1 MCTWILGRLFRSF
14 KGNTEISIKL
24 EMFISFEGIE
34 GSGKSTLLENLKKYY
49 LKKELEVI
57 FTKEPG
63 GTELGKDIRGILLNP
78 ESSISSEA
86 ELLLLMADRIEHV
99 TTIINPNLKKNKII
113 FCDRYI
119 DSTIAYQGKGR
130 NLSENKIKELID
142 ILNLPIPDLT
152 ILLDLPVEDGLLRA
166 NKRNELDR
174 FEKEDINFH
183 KSIRKSYL
191 DLQKKDPKRIFLFD
205 SSISENKLFENVLN
219 LIEKKIHESH

>member
-1 MCTWILGRLFRSF
+1 
-14 KGNTEISIKL
+14 
-24 EMFISFEGIE
+24 MFISFEGIE
-34 GSGKSTLLENLKKYY
+34 GSGKSTLLRNLQKYY
-49 LKKELEVI
+49 LKKDLEVL

-63 GTELGKDIRGILLNP
+63 GTDLGKDIRDILLNP
-78 ESSISSEA
+78 ASLISPEA
-86 ELLLLMADRIEHV
+86 ELLLLMADRIEHIK
-99 TTIINPNLKKNKII
+99 TRINPNLKKNKII

-130 NLSENKIKELID
+130 NLSEDKIKELID

-205 SSISENKLFENVLN
+205 SSISENKLFKNVLN

>member
-1 MCTWILGRLFRSF
+1 
-14 KGNTEISIKL
+14 
-24 EMFISFEGIE
+24 MFISFEGIE

-78 ESSISSEA
+78 ESLISSET

-130 NLSENKIKELID
+130 NLSEDKIKELID

-219 LIEKKIHESH
+219 LIEKKIHESN

>member
-1 MCTWILGRLFRSF
+1 
-14 KGNTEISIKL
+14 
-24 EMFISFEGIE
+24 MFISFEGIE

-49 LKKELEVI
+49 LKKELEII

-99 TTIINPNLKKNKII
+99 TAIINPNLKKNKII

-130 NLSENKIKELID
+130 NLSEDKIKELID

-205 SSISENKLFENVLN
+205 SSISENKLFKNVLN

>member
-1 MCTWILGRLFRSF
+1 
-14 KGNTEISIKL
+14 
-24 EMFISFEGIE
+24 MFISFEGIE

-78 ESSISSEA
+78 ESLISSEA

>member
-1 MCTWILGRLFRSF
+1 
-14 KGNTEISIKL
+14 
-24 EMFISFEGIE
+24 MFISFEGIE

-63 GTELGKDIRGILLNP
+63 GTELGKEIRGILLNP

-99 TTIINPNLKKNKII
+99 TTKINPNLKKNKII

-130 NLSENKIKELID
+130 NLREDKIKELIN

-152 ILLDLPVEDGLLRA
+152 ILLDLPVEVGLLRA

-191 DLQKKDPKRIFLFD
+191 DMQKKEPKRIFLFD

-219 LIEKKIHESH
+219 LIEKRIHESN

>member
-1 MCTWILGRLFRSF
+1 
-14 KGNTEISIKL
+14 
-24 EMFISFEGIE
+24 MFISFEGIE
-34 GSGKSTLLENLKKYY
+34 GSGKSTLLRNLQKYY
-49 LKKELEVI
+49 LKKDLEVL

-63 GTELGKDIRGILLNP
+63 GTDLGKDIRDILLNP
-78 ESSISSEA
+78 ASLISPEA

-99 TTIINPNLKKNKII
+99 KTRINPNLKKNKII

-130 NLSENKIKELID
+130 NLSEDKIKELIN

-152 ILLDLPVEDGLLRA
+152 ILLDLPVEDGLSRA

-191 DLQKKDPKRIFLFD
+191 DLQKKEPKRIFLFD

-219 LIEKKIHESH
+219 LIEKKIRESN

>member
-1 MCTWILGRLFRSF
+1 
-14 KGNTEISIKL
+14 
-24 EMFISFEGIE
+24 MFISFEGIE

-78 ESSISSEA
+78 ESSFSSEA

-130 NLSENKIKELID
+130 NLSEDKIKELID

>member
-1 MCTWILGRLFRSF
+1 
-14 KGNTEISIKL
+14 
-24 EMFISFEGIE
+24 MFISFEGIE
-34 GSGKSTLLENLKKYY
+34 GSGKSTLLENLKKYF
-49 LKKELEVI
+49 LKKELEVL

-63 GTELGKDIRGILLNP
+63 GTKLGKDIRSILLNP
-78 ESSISSEA
+78 ASLISSEA

-130 NLSENKIKELID
+130 NLREDKIKELID

-166 NKRNELDR
+166 DKRNELDR

-191 DLQKKDPKRIFLFD
+191 NLQKKDPKRIFLFD

-219 LIEKKIHESH
+219 LIEKKIDESH

>member
-1 MCTWILGRLFRSF
+1 
-14 KGNTEISIKL
+14 
-24 EMFISFEGIE
+24 MFISFEGIE
-34 GSGKSTLLENLKKYY
+34 GSGKSTLLRNLQKYY
-49 LKKELEVI
+49 LKKDLEVL

-63 GTELGKDIRGILLNP
+63 GTDLGKDIRDILLNP
-78 ESSISSEA
+78 ASLISPEA
-86 ELLLLMADRIEHV
+86 ELLLLMADRIEHIK
-99 TTIINPNLKKNKII
+99 TRINPNLKKNKII

-130 NLSENKIKELID
+130 NLSEDKIKELIN

-191 DLQKKDPKRIFLFD
+191 DLQKKEPKRIFLFD

-219 LIEKKIHESH
+219 FIEKKIHESH

>member
-1 MCTWILGRLFRSF
+1 
-14 KGNTEISIKL
+14 
-24 EMFISFEGIE
+24 MFISFEGIE

-78 ESSISSEA
+78 ESSFSSEA

-119 DSTIAYQGKGR
+119 DSTFAYQGKGR

>member
-1 MCTWILGRLFRSF
+1 
-14 KGNTEISIKL
+14 
-24 EMFISFEGIE
+24 MFISFEGIE

-63 GTELGKDIRGILLNP
+63 GTKLGKDIRGILLNP
-78 ESSISSEA
+78 ASLISSEA

>member
-1 MCTWILGRLFRSF
+1 
-14 KGNTEISIKL
+14 
-24 EMFISFEGIE
+24 MFISFEGIE

-49 LKKELEVI
+49 IKKELEVL

-78 ESSISSEA
+78 ASLISSEA
-86 ELLLLMADRIEHV
+86 ELLLLLADRIEHV

-130 NLSENKIKELID
+130 NLSEDKIKELID

>member
-1 MCTWILGRLFRSF
+1 
-14 KGNTEISIKL
+14 
-24 EMFISFEGIE
+24 MFISFEGIE

-78 ESSISSEA
+78 ESLISSEA

-130 NLSENKIKELID
+130 NLSEHKIKELID

>member
-1 MCTWILGRLFRSF
+1 
-14 KGNTEISIKL
+14 
-24 EMFISFEGIE
+24 MFISFEGIE

-49 LKKELEVI
+49 LKKELEVL

-78 ESSISSEA
+78 ASLISSEA

-119 DSTIAYQGKGR
+119 DSTIAYQGRGR
-130 NLSENKIKELID
+130 NLSEDKIKELID

-205 SSISENKLFENVLN
+205 SSISENKLFKNVLN
-219 LIEKKIHESH
+219 LIEKKINESH

>member
-1 MCTWILGRLFRSF
+1 
-14 KGNTEISIKL
+14 
-24 EMFISFEGIE
+24 MFISFEGIE

-49 LKKELEVI
+49 LKKDLEVL

-63 GTELGKDIRGILLNP
+63 GTELGKVIRNILLDP
-78 ESSISSEA
+78 KSLISSEA

-99 TTIINPNLKKNKII
+99 TTIINPNLKKNKMI

-130 NLSENKIKELID
+130 NLSEDKVKKLINV
-142 ILNLPIPDLT
+142 LNLPIPDLT

-183 KSIRKSYL
+183 ESIRKSYL

-219 LIEKKIHESH
+219 LIEKKIYESN

>member
-1 MCTWILGRLFRSF
+1 
-14 KGNTEISIKL
+14 
-24 EMFISFEGIE
+24 MFISFEGIE
-34 GSGKSTLLENLKKYY
+34 GSGKSTLLRNLQKYY
-49 LKKELEVI
+49 LKKDLEI
-57 FTKEPG
+57 LFTKEPG
-63 GTELGKDIRGILLNP
+63 GTDLGKDIRDILLNP
-78 ESSISSEA
+78 TSLISPEA

-99 TTIINPNLKKNKII
+99 KTRINPNLKKNKII

-130 NLSENKIKELID
+130 NLREDKIKELIN

-152 ILLDLPVEDGLLRA
+152 ILLDLPVEVGLLRA

-191 DLQKKDPKRIFLFD
+191 DMQKKEPKRIFLFD

>member
-1 MCTWILGRLFRSF
+1 
-14 KGNTEISIKL
+14 
-24 EMFISFEGIE
+24 MFISFEGIE
-34 GSGKSTLLENLKKYY
+34 GSGKDTLIENLKKYY

-78 ESSISSEA
+78 ESSFSSEA

>member
-1 MCTWILGRLFRSF
+1 
-14 KGNTEISIKL
+14 
-24 EMFISFEGIE
+24 MFISFEGIE
-34 GSGKSTLLENLKKYY
+34 GSGKSTLLRNLQKYY
-49 LKKELEVI
+49 LKKDLEI
-57 FTKEPG
+57 LFTKEPG
-63 GTELGKDIRGILLNP
+63 GTDLGKDIRDILLNP
-78 ESSISSEA
+78 TSLISPEA

-99 TTIINPNLKKNKII
+99 KTRINPNLKKNKII

-130 NLSENKIKELID
+130 NLSEDKIKELIN

-191 DLQKKDPKRIFLFD
+191 DLQKQEPKRIFLFD

-219 LIEKKIHESH
+219 LIEKKIHESN

>member
-1 MCTWILGRLFRSF
+1 
-14 KGNTEISIKL
+14 
-24 EMFISFEGIE
+24 MFISFEGIE
-34 GSGKSTLLENLKKYY
+34 GSGKSTLLRNLQKYY
-49 LKKELEVI
+49 LKKDLEI
-57 FTKEPG
+57 LFTKEPG
-63 GTELGKDIRGILLNP
+63 GTDLGKDIRDILLNP
-78 ESSISSEA
+78 TSLISPEA

-99 TTIINPNLKKNKII
+99 KTRINPNLKKNKII

-130 NLSENKIKELID
+130 NLREDKIKELIN

-191 DLQKKDPKRIFLFD
+191 DLQKQEPKRIFLFD

>member
-1 MCTWILGRLFRSF
+1 
-14 KGNTEISIKL
+14 
-24 EMFISFEGIE
+24 MFISFEGIE
-34 GSGKSTLLENLKKYY
+34 GSGKSTLLRNLQKYY
-49 LKKELEVI
+49 LKKDLEI
-57 FTKEPG
+57 LFTKEPG
-63 GTELGKDIRGILLNP
+63 GTDLGKDIRDILLNP
-78 ESSISSEA
+78 TSLISPEA

-99 TTIINPNLKKNKII
+99 KTRINPNLKKNKII

-130 NLSENKIKELID
+130 NLSEDKIKELIN

>member
-1 MCTWILGRLFRSF
+1 
-14 KGNTEISIKL
+14 
-24 EMFISFEGIE
+24 MFISFEGIE
-34 GSGKSTLLENLKKYY
+34 GSGKSTLLRNLQKYY
-49 LKKELEVI
+49 LKKDLEI
-57 FTKEPG
+57 LFTKEPG
-63 GTELGKDIRGILLNP
+63 GTDLGKDIRDILLNP
-78 ESSISSEA
+78 TSLISSEA

-99 TTIINPNLKKNKII
+99 KTKINPNLKKNKII

-130 NLSENKIKELID
+130 NLSEDKIKELIN

-152 ILLDLPVEDGLLRA
+152 ILLDLPVEVGLIRA

-191 DLQKKDPKRIFLFD
+191 DMQKKEPKRIFLFD

-219 LIEKKIHESH
+219 LIEKKIHESN

>member
-1 MCTWILGRLFRSF
+1 
-14 KGNTEISIKL
+14 
-24 EMFISFEGIE
+24 MFISFEGIE
-34 GSGKSTLLENLKKYY
+34 GSGKSSLLENLKKYY

-63 GTELGKDIRGILLNP
+63 GTELGKDIRDILLNP

-86 ELLLLMADRIEHV
+86 ELLLIMADRIEHV

-130 NLSENKIKELID
+130 NLSEDKIKELID

-205 SSISENKLFENVLN
+205 SSISENKLFKNVLN

>member
-1 MCTWILGRLFRSF
+1 
-14 KGNTEISIKL
+14 
-24 EMFISFEGIE
+24 MFISFEGIE

-63 GTELGKDIRGILLNP
+63 GTELGKDIRGLLLNP

-130 NLSENKIKELID
+130 NLSENKIKELIE

>member
-1 MCTWILGRLFRSF
+1 
-14 KGNTEISIKL
+14 
-24 EMFISFEGIE
+24 MFISFEGIE

-119 DSTIAYQGKGR
+119 DSSIAYQGKGR
-130 NLSENKIKELID
+130 NLNENKIKELID

>member
-1 MCTWILGRLFRSF
+1 
-14 KGNTEISIKL
+14 
-24 EMFISFEGIE
+24 MFISFEGIE

-49 LKKELEVI
+49 LKKELEVL

-78 ESSISSEA
+78 TSLISSEA

-130 NLSENKIKELID
+130 NLSEDKIKELID

-205 SSISENKLFENVLN
+205 SSISENKLFKNVLN
-219 LIEKKIHESH
+219 LIEKKINESH

>member
-1 MCTWILGRLFRSF
+1 
-14 KGNTEISIKL
+14 
-24 EMFISFEGIE
+24 MFISFEGIE

-99 TTIINPNLKKNKII
+99 KTIINPNLKKNKII

-152 ILLDLPVEDGLLRA
+152 ILLDLPGEDGLLRA

-219 LIEKKIHESH
+219 LIEKKIHESY

>member
-1 MCTWILGRLFRSF
+1 
-14 KGNTEISIKL
+14 
-24 EMFISFEGIE
+24 MFISFEGIE

-205 SSISENKLFENVLN
+205 SSISENKLFKNVLN
-219 LIEKKIHESH
+219 LIEKKINESH

>member
-1 MCTWILGRLFRSF
+1 
-14 KGNTEISIKL
+14 
-24 EMFISFEGIE
+24 MFISFEGIE
-34 GSGKSTLLENLKKYY
+34 GSGKSTLLRNLQKYY
-49 LKKELEVI
+49 LKKDLEI
-57 FTKEPG
+57 LFTKEPG
-63 GTELGKDIRGILLNP
+63 GTDLGKDIRDILLNP
-78 ESSISSEA
+78 TSLISPEA

-99 TTIINPNLKKNKII
+99 KTRINPNLKKNKII

-130 NLSENKIKELID
+130 NLSEDKIKELIN

-219 LIEKKIHESH
+219 LIEKKIHESN

>member
-1 MCTWILGRLFRSF
+1 
-14 KGNTEISIKL
+14 
-24 EMFISFEGIE
+24 MFISFEGIE
-34 GSGKSTLLENLKKYY
+34 GSGKSTLLENLKKYF
-49 LKKELEVI
+49 LKTDLEI
-57 FTKEPG
+57 LFTKEPG
-63 GTELGKDIRGILLNP
+63 GTELGKVIRKILLDP
-78 ESSISSEA
+78 TSLITSEA

-119 DSTIAYQGKGR
+119 DSTIAYQGKAR
-130 NLSENKIKELID
+130 NLKEDKIRKLID

-152 ILLDLPVEDGLLRA
+152 ILLDLPVKVGLLRA

-183 KSIRKSYL
+183 ESIRKSYL
-191 DLQKKDPKRIFLFD
+191 ALQKKDPKRIFLFD

-219 LIEKKIHESH
+219 LIEKKIHESN

>member
-1 MCTWILGRLFRSF
+1 
-14 KGNTEISIKL
+14 
-24 EMFISFEGIE
+24 MFISFEGIE
-34 GSGKSTLLENLKKYY
+34 GSGKSSLLENLKKYY

-130 NLSENKIKELID
+130 NLSEDKIKELID

>member
-1 MCTWILGRLFRSF
+1 
-14 KGNTEISIKL
+14 
-24 EMFISFEGIE
+24 MFISFEGIE

-49 LKKELEVI
+49 LKKELEVL

-78 ESSISSEA
+78 ASLISSEA

-130 NLSENKIKELID
+130 NLSEDKIKELID

-219 LIEKKIHESH
+219 LIEKKIDESH

>member
-1 MCTWILGRLFRSF
+1 
-14 KGNTEISIKL
+14 
-24 EMFISFEGIE
+24 MFISFEGIE
-34 GSGKSTLLENLKKYY
+34 GSGKSSLLENLKKYY

-63 GTELGKDIRGILLNP
+63 GTELGKDIRDILLNP

-130 NLSENKIKELID
+130 NLSEDKIKELID

-219 LIEKKIHESH
+219 FIEKKIHESH

>member
-1 MCTWILGRLFRSF
+1 
-14 KGNTEISIKL
+14 
-24 EMFISFEGIE
+24 MFISFEGIE

-78 ESSISSEA
+78 ESLISSEA

-130 NLSENKIKELID
+130 NLSEDKVKKLINV
-142 ILNLPIPDLT
+142 LNLPIPDLT

-219 LIEKKIHESH
+219 LIEKKIHESN

>member
-1 MCTWILGRLFRSF
+1 
-14 KGNTEISIKL
+14 
-24 EMFISFEGIE
+24 MFISFEGIE

-78 ESSISSEA
+78 ESSFSSEA

-113 FCDRYI
+113 LCDRYI

-130 NLSENKIKELID
+130 NLSEDKIKELID

-219 LIEKKIHESH
+219 FIEKKIHESH

>member
-1 MCTWILGRLFRSF
+1 
-14 KGNTEISIKL
+14 
-24 EMFISFEGIE
+24 MFISFEGIE

-78 ESSISSEA
+78 ESLISSEA

-130 NLSENKIKELID
+130 NLSEDKIKELID

-219 LIEKKIHESH
+219 FIEKKIHESH

>member
-1 MCTWILGRLFRSF
+1 
-14 KGNTEISIKL
+14 
-24 EMFISFEGIE
+24 MFISFEGIE

-63 GTELGKDIRGILLNP
+63 GTELGKDIRGLLLNP
-78 ESSISSEA
+78 ESTISSEA

-119 DSTIAYQGKGR
+119 DSSIAYQGKGR
-130 NLSENKIKELID
+130 NLNENKIKELID

-191 DLQKKDPKRIFLFD
+191 DLQKKDPERIFLFD
-205 SSISENKLFENVLN
+205 SSISENKLFESVLN
-219 LIEKKIHESH
+219 FIEKKIDESH

>member
-1 MCTWILGRLFRSF
+1 
-14 KGNTEISIKL
+14 
-24 EMFISFEGIE
+24 MFISFEGIE
-34 GSGKSTLLENLKKYY
+34 GSGKSTLLRNLQKYY
-49 LKKELEVI
+49 LKKDLEI
-57 FTKEPG
+57 LFTKEPG
-63 GTELGKDIRGILLNP
+63 GTDLGKDIRDILLNP
-78 ESSISSEA
+78 TSLISPEA

-99 TTIINPNLKKNKII
+99 KTRINPNLRKNKII

-130 NLSENKIKELID
+130 NLSEDKIKELIN

-191 DLQKKDPKRIFLFD
+191 DLQKQEPKRIFLFD

-219 LIEKKIHESH
+219 LIEKKIHESN